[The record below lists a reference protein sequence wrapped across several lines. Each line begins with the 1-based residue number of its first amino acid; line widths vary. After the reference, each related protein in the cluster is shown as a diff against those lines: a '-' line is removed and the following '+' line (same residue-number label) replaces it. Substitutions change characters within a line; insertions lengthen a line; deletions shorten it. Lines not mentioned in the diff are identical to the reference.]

1 MTATRQSIHRSTPTH
16 SLTKEKNMKYELT
29 PLHSEVAPNL
39 FMGGTDDSATID
51 KPQKLNYFEGNN
63 EFDCVVTLYA
73 WAAPANW
80 GVEERRFGF
89 PDANLIKEYIPTI
102 VELAQWAHSKWAAG
116 KKVNIRCQAG
126 LNRSGLVTALTLMIS
141 GMSANEAIDTLR
153 EKRSGYALCN
163 SEYERWLLT
172 EASKCLGLEQIRKS
186 A

>member
-1 MTATRQSIHRSTPTH
+1 
-16 SLTKEKNMKYELT
+16 MKYELT
-29 PLHSEVAPNL
+29 PLYSEVAPNL
-39 FMGGTDDSATID
+39 FMGGTDDNATID
-51 KPQKLNYFEGNN
+51 QAQKLRHFEGSN

-89 PDANLIKEYIPTI
+89 PDANIIEEYIPTI
-102 VELAQWAHSKWAAG
+102 VELAQWAHAKWAAG

-141 GMSANEAIDTLR
+141 GMSAQEAINTLR
-153 EKRSGYALCN
+153 EKRSDYALCN
-163 SEYERWLLT
+163 GEYERWLKYKANTYL
-172 EASKCLGLEQIRKS
+172 A

>member
-1 MTATRQSIHRSTPTH
+1 
-16 SLTKEKNMKYELT
+16 MKYELT
-29 PLHSEVAPNL
+29 PLYSEVAPNL
-39 FMGGTDDSATID
+39 FMGGTDDNATID
-51 KPQKLNYFEGNN
+51 QAQKLRHFEGNN

-89 PDANLIKEYIPTI
+89 PDANIIEEYIPTI
-102 VELAQWAHSKWAAG
+102 IELAQWAHAKWAAG

-141 GMSANEAIDTLR
+141 GMSAQDAINTLR
-153 EKRSGYALCN
+153 EKRSDYALCN
-163 SEYERWLLT
+163 GEYERWLLNHAERMIQVNQT
-172 EASKCLGLEQIRKS
+172 ASLS

>member
-1 MTATRQSIHRSTPTH
+1 
-16 SLTKEKNMKYELT
+16 MKYELT
-29 PLHSEVAPNL
+29 PLYSEVAPNL
-39 FMGGTDDSATID
+39 FMGGTDDNATID
-51 KPQKLNYFEGNN
+51 QAQPLRHFEGGN

-89 PDANLIKEYIPTI
+89 PDANIIEEYIPTI
-102 VELAQWAHSKWAAG
+102 LELAQWAHTKWASG

-141 GMSANEAIDTLR
+141 GMSADQAIDTLR
-153 EKRSGYALCN
+153 AKRSSYALCN
-163 SEYERWLLT
+163 GEYEHWLLT
-172 EASKCLGLEQIRKS
+172 EADAYIAQSSMRKS

>member
-1 MTATRQSIHRSTPTH
+1 M
-16 SLTKEKNMKYELT
+16 NYEIT
-29 PLHSEVAPNL
+29 PLYSEVAPNL

-51 KPQKLNYFEGNN
+51 QAQKLRHFDGSN

-89 PDANLIKEYIPTI
+89 PDANIIEEYLPTI
-102 VELAQWAHSKWAAG
+102 IELAQWAHAKWAAG
-116 KKVNIRCQAG
+116 KRVNIRCQAG

-141 GMSANEAIDTLR
+141 GMSADEAIDTLR
-153 EKRSGYALCN
+153 EKRSSYALCN
-163 SEYERWLLT
+163 GEYEHWLLT
-172 EASKCLGLEQIRKS
+172 KAEASITQLNIRRS

>member
-1 MTATRQSIHRSTPTH
+1 MKYKSTP
-16 SLTKEKNMKYELT
+16 LY
-29 PLHSEVAPNL
+29 SEVAPNL

-51 KPQKLNYFEGNN
+51 QAQKLRHFDGSN

-89 PDANLIKEYIPTI
+89 PDANIIDEYLPTI
-102 VELAQWAHSKWAAG
+102 IELAQWAHAKWADG
-116 KKVNIRCQAG
+116 KRVNIRCQAG

-141 GMSANEAIDTLR
+141 GMTADQAIDTLR
-153 EKRSGYALCN
+153 EKRSSYALCN
-163 SEYERWLLT
+163 GEYEHWLLN
-172 EASKCLGLEQIRKS
+172 EAAAYIAQSPIRKS